1 MEKQN
6 AIFIGIVVFIV
17 AITIGLFFMNGM
29 MVPALP
35 QAGGLAGASNITFRA
50 EAVSDVN
57 YLTFR
62 YIPVANMTGPV
73 TATYQGQKDGRT
85 LFSDKK
91 IFESVMPDNPI
102 EIVMKRSDNG
112 TYTMIMLIS
121 DKGKNN
127 VHTSITAWYDS
138 NATYS
143 TNSALFNAD
152 YRT

>member
-1 MEKQN
+1 MEKQH

-17 AITIGLFFMNGM
+17 AITLGLFSMNGM
-29 MVPALP
+29 MAPESP
-35 QAGGLAGASNITFRA
+35 RTGGLAGASNLTFRA
-50 EAVSDVN
+50 EAVSDGN

-62 YIPVANMTGPV
+62 YIPASNMTGPV
-73 TATYQGQKDGRT
+73 TATYQVQKDGKA

-102 EIVMKRSDNG
+102 EIVMNRSDNG
-112 TYTMIMLIS
+112 TYAMIMMIS

-127 VHTSITAWYDS
+127 VHTSITTWHGS

-143 TNSALFNAD
+143 TNPALFSAAS
-152 YRT
+152 RT